1 MPIVQAE
8 FTTKIGQRIMDLR
21 MRKKLSREYLAEEA
35 DISPKY
41 LYEIE
46 KGKKGCSAYIL
57 YRLFNA
63 LDISLDYFISEESLT
78 DSGEPVQDIIDLFD
92 NGLETDLKTLL
103 KLVQKARRHIKRY

>member
-21 MRKKLSREYLAEEA
+21 MRKKFLKKLSREYLAEEA

-92 NGLETDLKTLL
+92 NGLETRNGPKNLAKTCP
-103 KLVQKARRHIKRY
+103 KST